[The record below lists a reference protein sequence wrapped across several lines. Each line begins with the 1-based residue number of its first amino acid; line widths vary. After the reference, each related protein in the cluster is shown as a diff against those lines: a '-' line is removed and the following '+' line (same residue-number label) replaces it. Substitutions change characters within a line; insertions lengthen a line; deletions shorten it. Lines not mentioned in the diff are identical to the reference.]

1 MLRLLLVLLLASPLA
16 ACGIGDDA
24 ASDTTIAIP
33 VGEPLTGSDHALI
46 VTSDYGVDTLALA
59 MFNQQFAQ
67 FTRQIQQ
74 GNPALLSDSLSMREI
89 RRLMSEQFVMQHLIE
104 GLTEEEAATTE
115 DSTEVAN
122 RIQAFRGQAGEEE
135 FQSQLAQQGMNEE
148 MFREM
153 SLMRL
158 RSERVQQRIADTTPQ
173 PSEVDVETYR
183 SEQAE
188 EVRASQISFFLYP
201 NYTPAQRDSVET
213 LAEAVLDSVQA
224 GTPLGELA
232 ARYSNDP
239 SGQNGGD
246 VDFFSRSSGRNS
258 GFPFV
263 EETFALTDS
272 GDVAT
277 ELVRTPNS
285 LHVLQLTGRRMGVP
299 MDTTRARQALR
310 FERQAEA
317 FRDAVIERF
326 REANGMVRVNDALR
340 IDLNDVYEIDG

>member
-16 ACGIGDDA
+16 ACGNGDDA

-33 VGEPLTGSDHALI
+33 TGEPLTGSEYALI
-46 VTSDYGVDTLALA
+46 VSSDFGTDTLALA

-104 GLTEEEAATTE
+104 GLTEDEAATAE

-135 FQSQLAQQGMNEE
+135 FQNQLAQQGMTEE

-158 RSERVQQRIADTTPQ
+158 RSERVQQRIADATPQ
-173 PSEVDVETYR
+173 PSEADVEAYR

-201 NYTPAQRDSVET
+201 NYTPAQRDSVEQ

-224 GTPLGELA
+224 GTPLSELA

-239 SGQNGGD
+239 SGQAGGD
-246 VDFFSRSSGRNS
+246 VDFFNRSM
-258 GFPFV
+258 GFPFT
-263 EETFALTDS
+263 EEAFALADS
-272 GDVAT
+272 GDVAA

-326 REANGMVRVNDALR
+326 REANGIVRVNDALR